1 MALYSIFKTVSLFLS
16 LIETCVFV
24 YVLLTWVAPRSG
36 LCYWL
41 AKFIY
46 PFCAPFQS
54 LSNAIRRRW
63 GGMLDF
69 TCLFTLIGL
78 SIAERV
84 LWEIYY
90 ILLRLF

>member
-1 MALYSIFKTVSLFLS
+1 MALNTIFRTASLFLYIVE
-16 LIETCVFV
+16 LCVFV

-36 LCYWL
+36 LRYWL
-41 AKFIY
+41 EKFIY

-69 TCLFTLIGL
+69 TCVFTLIGL
-78 SIAERV
+78 QLADRI

-90 ILLRLF
+90 LLLRLF